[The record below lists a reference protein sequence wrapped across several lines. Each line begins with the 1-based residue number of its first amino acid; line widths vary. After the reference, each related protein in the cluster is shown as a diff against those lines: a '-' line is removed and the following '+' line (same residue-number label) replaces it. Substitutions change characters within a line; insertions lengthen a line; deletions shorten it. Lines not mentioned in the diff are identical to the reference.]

1 MQVLLL
7 EDVISLGRVGDIVE
21 TSEGYA
27 RNFLFSQ
34 GKAALATTQVK
45 TVKNAKDAAAKK
57 KSEDELLAQQE
68 IANRL
73 EGTEITVAE
82 KVKEGDGLYGSVTIK
97 EVAELVSAQ
106 SGVPIATRN
115 IKGSFPLKRLGSYPI
130 TVQLAQGVE
139 FQMSLVVIAYEET

>member
-7 EDVISLGRVGDIVE
+7 EDVTSLGRAGDVVE

-27 RNFLFSQ
+27 RNFLFPQ
-34 GKAALATTQVK
+34 GKAALATAQVK
-45 TVKNAKDAAAKK
+45 TAKQAKDAATKK
-57 KSEDELLAQQE
+57 KAEEELLAQQE
-68 IANRL
+68 IASRL
-73 EGTEITVAE
+73 EGTEITITK
-82 KVKEGDGLYGSVTIK
+82 KVKEGDGLYGSVTLK

-115 IKGSFPLKRLGSYPI
+115 ITGKFPLKRLGSYPI

-139 FQMSLVVIAYEET
+139 FQMSLVVIAYEEK